1 MTFTNLFLPTD
12 SLFLAIL
19 LVKQYIKLE
28 WPNVMPFSLAASL
41 RTLLPSSVMASF
53 LSRLWVEGEA
63 DRHDTLTHLASLVS
77 RQHYCSLVGQL
88 TATTED

>member
-28 WPNVMPFSLAASL
+28 WPNLIMALPTWKINQLGSLGS
-41 RTLLPSSVMASF
+41 
-53 LSRLWVEGEA
+53 
-63 DRHDTLTHLASLVS
+63 
-77 RQHYCSLVGQL
+77 
-88 TATTED
+88 

>member
-28 WPNVMPFSLAASL
+28 WPDY
-41 RTLLPSSVMASF
+41 
-53 LSRLWVEGEA
+53 EK
-63 DRHDTLTHLASLVS
+63 
-77 RQHYCSLVGQL
+77 LVGDY
-88 TATTED
+88 EI

>member
-28 WPNVMPFSLAASL
+28 WPNRGAENAGTSYKI
-41 RTLLPSSVMASF
+41 
-53 LSRLWVEGEA
+53 E
-63 DRHDTLTHLASLVS
+63 
-77 RQHYCSLVGQL
+77 
-88 TATTED
+88 